1 MRAISRTIILTV
13 TFLIASGAL
22 LATTPVN
29 SAEEK
34 PLPQV
39 LFTNVNIFDGNSD
52 SLAEG
57 MSVLVEGNLIKQ
69 VKKGDIKTN
78 RLTRV
83 IDGGGRTLMPGLIE
97 SHVHLN
103 LQHMVGGYET
113 MENRDWQ
120 EIGAMAA
127 FAAQSLLMDG
137 FTTARDL
144 GTLQAGIK
152 NAIDRGDAI
161 GPRIYTAVGVIGQTS
176 GHGDWRAKGFRTLA
190 SRDTYK
196 AGQLGMT
203 YIVDGSDAWLS
214 AARQNLANGAAFN
227 KMTIS
232 GGVFSTKDPLH
243 TSQGTTEEIAAVVG
257 ASAAWD
263 TYATAHIF
271 NVADARRAIDIGLK
285 AIEHIVFIDVETAQ
299 IMAEKGIFYGPQ
311 LSTSKLEVI
320 EATFGPGESVNKS
333 KALVVSKAV
342 DNVPVV
348 LRQVPRLLE
357 RTVFGPDI
365 VTATPA
371 NAIRTRDHEM

>member
-144 GTLQAGIK
+144 GI
-152 NAIDRGDAI
+152 
-161 GPRIYTAVGVIGQTS
+161 P
-176 GHGDWRAKGFRTLA
+176 
-190 SRDTYK
+190 
-196 AGQLGMT
+196 
-203 YIVDGSDAWLS
+203 
-214 AARQNLANGAAFN
+214 
-227 KMTIS
+227 
-232 GGVFSTKDPLH
+232 
-243 TSQGTTEEIAAVVG
+243 QGRWV
-257 ASAAWD
+257 
-263 TYATAHIF
+263 
-271 NVADARRAIDIGLK
+271 
-285 AIEHIVFIDVETAQ
+285 
-299 IMAEKGIFYGPQ
+299 
-311 LSTSKLEVI
+311 
-320 EATFGPGESVNKS
+320 
-333 KALVVSKAV
+333 
-342 DNVPVV
+342 
-348 LRQVPRLLE
+348 
-357 RTVFGPDI
+357 
-365 VTATPA
+365 
-371 NAIRTRDHEM
+371 